1 MKLFTPFLSIL
12 FIAGISTISFSQ
24 RGKDGVGN
32 VSAANTQVN
41 TYATVTA
48 TGVNTITVN
57 NIATLTGGIW
67 PSTAIAPGDLIM
79 IIQMQGASMDI
90 DVTPTATWGGNYT
103 VPGAYLWTNNWNQFP
118 QEWGKITAYNN
129 AGKFEQVEVRA
140 VVGNVITLQCN
151 LQNTYT
157 TAGHVQVVRIPR
169 YSALT
174 LTGTASIVPLAW
186 DGNIGGVVAV
196 EANGNIVLN
205 AGTKISASTRG
216 FRGGIADNTGVSGS
230 VNISG
235 DGAGNGSSYLGSNL
249 TSQGARKGEG
259 IGGFTT
265 EYDLVFS
272 RYGRGSPANGGGGG
286 GIQNSGGG
294 GGANVATNPATYT
307 GKGVPSST
315 ASSIAWNLEL
325 AGFAGTTSPGGGRGG
340 YSLSTVNVDATLTG
354 PNNTAWSPTAS
365 DTRKV
370 NGGLGGHP
378 LAYDATRLFM
388 GGGGGAGDQ
397 DSGQGGL
404 GGAGGGIVFVTCYGT
419 ISGSGSLESDGALG
433 GNTNPNNQAVSP
445 FPSSN
450 NKKGNDGAGG
460 GGAGGSIYVKNLTAI
475 PATISLNAR
484 GGAGGNVV
492 LSVGLGAV
500 PEGSGPGGAGAGGS
514 ISLTSGTAGQNV
526 TGGNSGTSNS
536 AHLTE
541 FTPNGA
547 TNGASGIS
555 GSATTIFNITPNNQ
569 TICAGTTA
577 TLTVNVTGTL
587 PGQLTWYTSPFGTT
601 TVATNTTTFTTPA
614 LTSSTTYYV
623 GVCPG
628 TFRVPVTVTVN
639 PSPTISGT
647 AVLTNPTCS
656 TPGAIT
662 GLTASGGTPTLT
674 YSWSGTTTPNGNL
687 TNVAAGTYTLT
698 VTDVNGCLA
707 TSGPYTLTGIAGPIV
722 NSTAAVFNNQSCIGT
737 LGSITG
743 ITASGTGLSYSW
755 SNGGGTSLNPSNL
768 VAGNYTLTVTD
779 ANGCAVNAGPFTIG
793 FTAAP
798 TINAASAVIT
808 PSTCGNA
815 NGSITG
821 ITANGTGLTYSWNG
835 NSATGPTISGQLGGT
850 YTLTVTNASGCVATS
865 GPYTIPSNAGPVI
878 NSGSVSIGNN
888 LCNQSNGTITGI
900 TVSGGT
906 NPLTN
911 VWTNTSQTTLNLTG
925 LAANSYSLTVTD
937 QNGCVAVAGPFVVN
951 AISGPSVNAT
961 AAVSNNQSCNGT
973 MGSITGITATGSG
986 LSYSWSNGGGT
997 SLNPSNLV
1005 AGNYTLTVTD
1015 ANGCAVN
1022 AGPFTIGFTA
1032 APTINAASAVIT
1044 PSTCGNANGSITGI
1058 TANGTGLTYSWN
1070 GNSATGPTISGQLG
1084 GNYTLTV
1091 TNASGC
1097 AVTSGPYTI
1106 TSIAGPTINS
1116 GTVTIGNNIC
1126 NQNNGSISGI
1136 TVTGGSSPMTNVW
1149 TNTSQTTLNP
1159 TGLSA
1164 NSYSLTV
1171 TDQNGCIA
1179 TAGPFVVIAIAGPTI
1194 SASAL
1199 ATNNQSCNGTMGSI
1213 SGVTATGAG
1222 LTYAWTNGGGA
1233 VLNPT
1238 GLAAGSYSL
1247 TVTDANGCTAN
1258 AGPFT
1263 IGYTAGPTV
1272 TSSSAVITPSTCG
1285 NANGSITGI
1294 TATGIGLTYS
1304 WNGNSSTGPTLSS
1317 QLGGNYTLTV
1327 TDVNGCTASSSPF
1340 TIPSIAGPSINAGAV
1355 AVVNENC
1362 NQANGSIS
1370 GIAISGGTNPIGI
1383 VWTNTTQTTLNLSGL
1398 AANNYT
1404 LTITD
1409 ANGCAATSGPYT
1421 VVNAGSPV
1429 ITSSGALVVNQ
1440 NCNGTMG
1447 SISGI
1452 TVTGTGLSYVWSNG
1466 GGSALNPT
1474 NLTANTYTLTV
1485 TDVNGCISTAGPFT
1499 VTYVAGPSVLAGS
1512 VVVNSTTCGNNNGS
1526 ITGIT
1531 ATGTGLTYA
1540 WNGNTAAGPTL
1551 SNQSSGSYS
1560 LLVTDV
1566 NGCTAN
1572 SGPYNI
1578 AASSSPSVIAS
1589 AISITNAHCGLS
1601 DGALSG
1607 LTVAGGTPN
1616 YIYSWSG
1623 TTQTSL
1629 DLIGLGAGSYAL
1641 TVTDQAGCTTQAGPF
1656 QVNNI
1661 NGPTINQTNAVA
1673 TNVLCDGTLGSITG
1687 ITSTG
1692 TNLTYSWSNGGG
1704 SGLNATGLVPGV
1716 YTLTISDP
1724 FGCSV
1729 VSAPYTITAPIP
1741 LVLDASAMV
1750 VTPTSCVA
1758 NTGTISGLV
1767 ITGGVNPQ
1775 VQWSNNQ
1782 NTLNLTGL
1790 AAGTYNLTV
1799 TDDQGCSQAL
1809 TVSIVQ
1815 NNAPVLDTQN
1825 MVIGTAHCS
1834 QADGSVSGITVS
1846 GGTPAYTY
1854 AWNTTP
1860 AQATLNVTAS
1870 QGGTYTLTVTDA
1882 QGCSDTETIAIANAA
1897 AALVNDANLQVIQPT
1912 CLVPGSINGLLATG
1926 NGPFTYTWTNTS
1938 QTAINPT
1945 NLSSGSYDLTVTDAF
1960 GCTTTYGPVVLDQPV
1975 GPIADFSWTP
1985 SVPNIGQIIN
1995 FADNSIGTNIN
2006 AWNWLID
2013 TAVFVGQ
2020 APQYAFDAEGL
2031 YNVTLMISDANG
2043 CMDTIT
2049 QVISIYGQVIIPN
2062 VITANADGINDT
2074 FEIQNLKPETKVL
2087 ILNRWGDVV
2096 FESTNYQN
2104 DWGGK
2109 DVSGQDL
2116 VEGVYTYLINT
2127 PENKQYHG
2135 FIHLVRAK

>member
-1 MKLFTPFLSIL
+1 MKLFTLFLSTV
-12 FIAGISTISFSQ
+12 FIAGLSTFSFSQ

-48 TGVNTITVN
+48 TGTNTITVS
-57 NIATLTGGIW
+57 NIATLTGAIW
-67 PSTAIAPGDLIM
+67 PTTALAAGDLIM

-118 QEWGKITAYNN
+118 HEWGKITAYNN
-129 AGKFEQVEVRA
+129 AGKFEQAEVRSVA
-140 VVGNVITLQCN
+140 GNLITLQCN

-157 TAGHVQVVRIPR
+157 AAGHVQVVRIPR
-169 YSALT
+169 YSSLT
-174 LTGTASIVPLAW
+174 LTGTASIVPVTW

-196 EANGNIVLN
+196 EANTDIVLN

-216 FRGGIADNTGVSGS
+216 FRGGIADNVGTVGS
-230 VNISG
+230 VNVSG

-294 GGANVATNPATYT
+294 GGANVAANPATYT

-325 AGFAGTTSPGGGRGG
+325 AGFAGSTSPGGGRGG

-378 LAYDATRLFM
+378 LAFDATRLFM

-419 ISGSGSLESDGALG
+419 ISGSGSLESDGAVG

-445 FPSSN
+445 FPGSG

-492 LSVGLGAV
+492 LTVGLGAV
-500 PEGSGPGGAGAGGS
+500 AEGSGPGGAGAGGS
-514 ISLTSGTAGQNV
+514 VSLTSGTAGQNV

-536 AHLTE
+536 AHVTE

-587 PGQLTWYTSPFGTT
+587 PGQLIWYTTPFGTT
-601 TVATNTTTFTTPA
+601 VVATNTTTFTTPA
-614 LTSSTTYYV
+614 LTSTTTYYV

-639 PSPTISGT
+639 PAPTISGT

-662 GLTASGGTPTLT
+662 GLTASGGTPALT

-722 NSTAAVFNNQSCIGT
+722 NSAAAVLNNQSCIGT

-743 ITASGTGLSYSW
+743 ITATGTGLSYSW
-755 SNGGGTSLNPSNL
+755 TNGGGTSLNPSNL

-793 FTAAP
+793 YTAAP
-798 TINAASAVIT
+798 TINAAA
-808 PSTCGNA
+808 
-815 NGSITG
+815 
-821 ITANGTGLTYSWNG
+821 
-835 NSATGPTISGQLGGT
+835 
-850 YTLTVTNASGCVATS
+850 
-865 GPYTIPSNAGPVI
+865 
-878 NSGSVSIGNN
+878 
-888 LCNQSNGTITGI
+888 
-900 TVSGGT
+900 
-906 NPLTN
+906 
-911 VWTNTSQTTLNLTG
+911 
-925 LAANSYSLTVTD
+925 
-937 QNGCVAVAGPFVVN
+937 
-951 AISGPSVNAT
+951 
-961 AAVSNNQSCNGT
+961 
-973 MGSITGITATGSG
+973 
-986 LSYSWSNGGGT
+986 
-997 SLNPSNLV
+997 
-1005 AGNYTLTVTD
+1005 
-1015 ANGCAVN
+1015 
-1022 AGPFTIGFTA
+1022 
-1032 APTINAASAVIT
+1032 
-1044 PSTCGNANGSITGI
+1044 
-1058 TANGTGLTYSWN
+1058 
-1070 GNSATGPTISGQLG
+1070 
-1084 GNYTLTV
+1084 
-1091 TNASGC
+1091 
-1097 AVTSGPYTI
+1097 
-1106 TSIAGPTINS
+1106 
-1116 GTVTIGNNIC
+1116 
-1126 NQNNGSISGI
+1126 
-1136 TVTGGSSPMTNVW
+1136 
-1149 TNTSQTTLNP
+1149 
-1159 TGLSA
+1159 
-1164 NSYSLTV
+1164 
-1171 TDQNGCIA
+1171 
-1179 TAGPFVVIAIAGPTI
+1179 
-1194 SASAL
+1194 
-1199 ATNNQSCNGTMGSI
+1199 
-1213 SGVTATGAG
+1213 
-1222 LTYAWTNGGGA
+1222 
-1233 VLNPT
+1233 
-1238 GLAAGSYSL
+1238 
-1247 TVTDANGCTAN
+1247 
-1258 AGPFT
+1258 
-1263 IGYTAGPTV
+1263 
-1272 TSSSAVITPSTCG
+1272 AVITPSTCG

-1294 TATGIGLTYS
+1294 TATGTGLTYAWNGTAATGATISGQLGGAFTLTVTNAAGCTATSGPYSIPSIAGPTINSGAVAITNNICNQNNGSISGITISGGTSPMTNVWTNTTQTTLNLTGLPTNSYSLTVTDQNGCVATAGPFVVNAIAGPSLNAAALVTNNQSCNGTMGSISGITATGTGLSYAWTNGGGAVLNPSGLNAGSYSLTVTDANGCTANAGPFVVGYTAGPTVVSAAAVITPSTCGNANGSITGITTTGTGLTYS
-1304 WNGNSSTGPTLSS
+1304 WNGNSSTGPTISS
-1317 QLGGNYTLTV
+1317 QLGGNFTLTV
-1327 TDVNGCTASSSPF
+1327 TDINGCTASSSPF
-1340 TIPSIAGPSINAGAV
+1340 TIPSIAGPTLNAGAV
-1355 AVVNENC
+1355 AIVNENC

-1370 GIAISGGTNPIGI
+1370 GITISGGTNPIGI
-1383 VWTNTTQTTLNLSGL
+1383 VWTNTTQSTLNLTGL

-1409 ANGCAATSGPYT
+1409 ANGCTATSGPYT
-1421 VVNAGSPV
+1421 VINTGSPV
-1429 ITSSGALVVNQ
+1429 ITSSGAVIVNQ

-1447 SISGI
+1447 SITGI
-1452 TVTGTGLSYVWSNG
+1452 TTTGTGLSYSWSNG

-1474 NLTANTYTLTV
+1474 NLTANSYTLTV
-1485 TDVNGCISTAGPFT
+1485 TDVNGCISTAGPFA
-1499 VTYVAGPSVLAGS
+1499 VTYVAGPAVSAGTA
-1512 VVVNSTTCGNNNGS
+1512 VVNATSCGNANGS
-1526 ITGIT
+1526 ISGIT
-1531 ATGTGLTYA
+1531 ATGTGLTYT
-1540 WNGNTAAGPTL
+1540 WNGTTAAGPTL
-1551 SNQSSGSYS
+1551 SNQPSGSYS
-1560 LLVTDV
+1560 LIVTDV

-1578 AASSSPSVIAS
+1578 AASSSPAVNTTAIA
-1589 AISITNAHCGLS
+1589 ITNAHCGLS

-1607 LTVAGGTPN
+1607 LTVSGGTPN
-1616 YIYSWSG
+1616 YSYSWTG
-1623 TTQTSL
+1623 TAQTSL
-1629 DLIGLGAGSYAL
+1629 NLTALAVGSYTL
-1641 TVTDQAGCTTQAGPF
+1641 TVTDQAGCSTQAGPF
-1656 QVNNI
+1656 QVSNI
-1661 NGPTINQTNAVA
+1661 NGPTLNQTNAVV

-1687 ITSTG
+1687 LTTTG
-1692 TNLTYSWSNGGG
+1692 TNLSYTWSNGGG
-1704 SGLNATGLVPGV
+1704 SGLNATNLTPGV
-1716 YTLTISDP
+1716 YTLTVSDA

-1729 VSAPYTITAPIP
+1729 LSTPYTITAPIP
-1741 LVLDASAMV
+1741 LVLDVSAMV
-1750 VTPTSCVA
+1750 VTPTSCVG
-1758 NTGTISGLV
+1758 NTGSISGLV

-1782 NTLNLTGL
+1782 GTLNLTGL
-1790 AAGTYNLTV
+1790 AVGNYNLTV

-1809 TVSIVQ
+1809 TVSVVQ
-1815 NNAPVLDTQN
+1815 NNAPVIDTTN
-1825 MVIGTAHCS
+1825 MVITTSHCG
-1834 QADGSVSGITVS
+1834 QADGTVTGIAVS
-1846 GGTPAYTY
+1846 GGTPVYSY

-1860 AQATLNVTAS
+1860 AQATLNVTAA

-1897 AALVNDANLQVIQPT
+1897 AAIVNDANLQVIQPT

-1938 QTAINPT
+1938 QTGINPT

-1960 GCTTTYGPVVLDQPV
+1960 GCTTQYGPVVLNQPV
-1975 GPIADFSWTP
+1975 GPTADFSWTP
-1985 SVPNIGQIIN
+1985 AAPNIGQTIN
-1995 FADNSIGTNIN
+1995 FTDNSNGTNITS
-2006 AWNWLID
+2006 WNWLID

-2020 APQYAFDAEGL
+2020 APQYAFNAEGL
-2031 YNVTLMISDANG
+2031 YDVTLMIIDANG

-2049 QVISIYGQVIIPN
+2049 QVISVYGQVIIPN

-2116 VEGVYTYLINT
+2116 LEGVYTYLINT

-2135 FIHLVRAK
+2135 FIHLIRAK